1 MSNGVR
7 GWGAKFGR
15 WPLKIKLALF
25 VMLIFAVGVG
35 ALSTFVVSRLRND
48 FERVISK
55 EQATTVGFVAR
66 TIDRELL
73 LRINALTSLA
83 PQVAAL
89 MGNQTSL
96 QAYLEDKPVAR
107 KIFSRDIFVVSKDG
121 IRMAETPLRG
131 FIGTSYAD
139 AAYVKDVLESGK
151 PIVKPLL
158 DGFAR
163 QRVLMVAVPIF
174 AGDGSVAGVLCGAEL
189 IDAGSFFHFSGEVRN
204 GDTGGFDVISPKDGV
219 YVASTDAL
227 RVLQPMPAKGASPLF
242 DSRLEGF
249 MGSGLARD
257 SIGIENLRTAARAT
271 AADWLVIAY
280 LPTDEAFAP
289 VHGVAMRIYTGA
301 LVITLLG
308 GLLIWLLLRRE
319 LAPVE
324 AASRRIGLA
333 ESGTLSMEP
342 LVVEGSGEIRA
353 LLENFNHLQ
362 QNVQE
367 KNEIISRERDQL
379 ASTLDNLKHAEESLR
394 LFNQELE
401 DKVEIRSRKISD
413 LYQIL
418 SQVLESLPF
427 GVAVFDEKRE
437 LILRNKLYGS
447 LLDFPAEL
455 LEKERI
461 PFADI
466 LRFSFKRG
474 DYPNQ
479 RFEEVLA
486 GFINM
491 METRQT
497 VCFERSLASG
507 IFLEMRSCSIS
518 AGWTLLTYRDTTAQK
533 QAEQTLEQARRVAE
547 AATEAKSDFLANMS
561 HEIRTPMNAIIGLA
575 YLLEKS
581 GLPAESEGLARK
593 ITTAGR
599 SLLSIIN
606 DILDFS
612 KIEAGRI
619 ELEQVPFSLDTVLDN
634 LATIMSV
641 NVKGK
646 DIELIITP
654 PETRADRLIGDPLR
668 LEQILINL
676 LGNGIKFT
684 DQGHVELNVSAIAEW
699 DERITLRFAVRDTGI
714 GIPLD
719 KQKEIFEPFS
729 QAESSTTRHFGGT
742 GLGLTISRRLVALMG
757 AQMEI
762 VSEPGNGSEFSFY
775 LTFDRAQDL
784 QLSAPE
790 MAHLDVLIADDNP
803 IAREALRRTTMALGW
818 NAQIVDSGEAA
829 LQNVLKYGNQGP
841 GKVIVLDWKMPGL
854 DGLAT
859 ARAIRESIGGDE
871 EMALIIVMVTAY
883 SSDEL
888 LASADSH
895 MADAVLTKPVTPS
908 NLYNAVAVARKA
920 RFGLDEP
927 NSNGP
932 GRRLENVRILIVDD
946 TEINREVALR
956 IFAGEG
962 AQVSLAND
970 GRQAVDWLLS
980 HPGEIDIVL
989 MDVQMPVMDGLAATR
1004 LIRDTQELAGLPVIA
1019 LTAGAFKV
1027 QEEAAKAAG
1036 MTGFLS
1042 KPFDVDVAIGMIL
1055 KNTRR
1060 AGLAHIGANASVTAI
1075 YTPVP
1080 SRQRNTH
1087 YLPGLAVESGL
1098 KTWKDE
1104 TAYRRYLRK
1113 FAHDFRF
1120 SIAEMRAAEPT
1131 VAAGRAH
1138 ALKGAA
1144 GNLALFELAALT
1156 GKLDTALRAGE
1167 ETERLFAGV
1176 QTAMDIALDSIRR
1189 YAPDPDQTQDRDTA
1203 SGKDDGAVDNTRLAP
1218 LLVALLEVFNT
1229 DDPGA
1234 IGPVL
1239 SELDE
1244 ILPSSSVTAIH
1255 DAVDNFDFRGGEDA
1269 VRALAAGRNIPM
1281 EVRS

>member
-1 MSNGVR
+1 MSKNAGVR
-7 GWGAKFGR
+7 GVRFGP

-25 VMLIFAVGVG
+25 VMLIFAIGVG
-35 ALSTFVVSRLRND
+35 ALSTFVVGRLRHD
-48 FERVISK
+48 FEQVISK
-55 EQATTVGFVAR
+55 EQTTTVAFVAR
-66 TIDRELL
+66 TIDRELI

-83 PQVAAL
+83 PQVSGL
-89 MGNQTSL
+89 LDNSKGL
-96 QAYLEDKPVAR
+96 QAYLQDRVVAN
-107 KIFSRDIFVVSKDG
+107 KIFSRDIFVVSKEG
-121 IRMAETPLRG
+121 LRVAESPSRG
-131 FIGTSYAD
+131 FLGNSYAD
-139 AAYVKDVLESGK
+139 AGYVKEALESGK
-151 PIVKPLL
+151 PVVKPLL

-163 QRVLMVAVPIF
+163 QHVLMVAVPLF
-174 AGDGSVAGVLCGAEL
+174 GTDGAVIGVLCGAEL
-189 IDAGSFFHFSGEVRN
+189 IDTGSFFHFSGELRN
-204 GDTGGFDVISPKDGV
+204 GETGGFDVISPQDGV

-227 RVLQPMPAKGASPLF
+227 RVLQPMPAKGVSPLF
-242 DSRLEGF
+242 DSRLTGYL
-249 MGSGLARD
+249 GSGFAID
-257 SIGIENLRTAARAT
+257 SRGIENMRTAALVAT
-271 AADWLVIAY
+271 TGWLVIAY
-280 LPTDEAFAP
+280 IPTEEAFAP
-289 VHGVAMRIYTGA
+289 VRGVTMRIYTGA

-324 AASRRIGLA
+324 AASKLIGQA
-333 ESGTLSMEP
+333 RDNTVAMQP
-342 LVVEGSGEIRA
+342 LVVAGSSEIRA
-353 LLENFNHLQ
+353 LLENVNSLQ
-362 QNVQE
+362 RGILE
-367 KNEIISRERDQL
+367 KNEIIGRERDQL
-379 ASTLDNLKHAEESLR
+379 ALTLDNLQHAEESLR

-401 DKVEIRSRKISD
+401 DKVEVRSRKISD

-437 LILRNKLYGS
+437 LILRNELYGA
-447 LLDFPAEL
+447 LLDFPPEL
-455 LEKERI
+455 LEKERTS
-461 PFADI
+461 FADI
-466 LRFSFKRG
+466 LRYTFQRG

-486 GFINM
+486 EFTHM
-491 METRQT
+491 MESRQT

-507 IFLEMRSCSIS
+507 VFLETRGCSIS
-518 AGWTLLTYRDTTAQK
+518 SGWTLLTYRDTTAQK
-533 QAEQTLEQARRVAE
+533 QAEQTLEQARRIAE

-575 YLLEKS
+575 YLLEKA
-581 GLPAESEGLARK
+581 GLPPESDGLARK
-593 ITTAGR
+593 ITIAGR

-641 NVKGK
+641 SVKGK

-676 LGNGIKFT
+676 MGNAIKFT

-699 DERITLRFAVRDTGI
+699 DESITLRFAVRDTGI

-757 AQMEI
+757 ARMEL
-762 VSEPGNGSEFSFY
+762 VSEPGSGSEFSFF
-775 LTFDRAQDL
+775 LTFNRAQDM

-803 IAREALRRTTMALGW
+803 IAREAMRRTTAALGW
-818 NAQIVDSGEAA
+818 HAQIVDSGEAA
-829 LQNVLKYGNQGP
+829 LENVLNTGSQAA

-859 ARAIRESIGGDE
+859 ARAIREAAGGDE
-871 EMALIIVMVTAY
+871 LALIIVMVTAY

-888 LASADSH
+888 LACSDSN

-908 NLYNAVAVARKA
+908 NLYNAVAAARKA
-920 RFGLDEP
+920 RFGDEDVVLGLPGKRLDA
-927 NSNGP
+927 
-932 GRRLENVRILIVDD
+932 VRILVVDD
-946 TEINREVALR
+946 TEINREVAMR

-962 AQVSLAND
+962 ALVSLAND
-970 GRQAVDWLLS
+970 GRQAVDWLLA

-1004 LIRDTQELAGLPVIA
+1004 LIRNTPQLEALPVIA

-1027 QEEAAKAAG
+1027 QEEAARAAG
-1036 MTGFLS
+1036 MSGFLS
-1042 KPFDVDVAIGMIL
+1042 KPFDVDIAISLIL
-1055 KNTRR
+1055 KNTRK
-1060 AGLAHIGANASVTAI
+1060 TADVSI
-1075 YTPVP
+1075 TATYSPAPKRPRTA
-1080 SRQRNTH
+1080 
-1087 YLPGLAVESGL
+1087 YYFPGLAVEIGL

-1104 TAYRRYLRK
+1104 VAYRRYLRK
-1113 FAHDFRF
+1113 FAQDFEH
-1120 SIAEMRAAEPT
+1120 SVDEMMQAEPE
-1131 VAAGRAH
+1131 VAAARAH

-1156 GKLDTALRAGE
+1156 GKFDTALRAGE
-1167 ETERLFAGV
+1167 DTERLFSGL
-1176 QTAMDIALDSIRR
+1176 QTAMNIALDSIRR
-1189 YAPDPDQTQDRDTA
+1189 YAVDGDQ
-1203 SGKDDGAVDNTRLAP
+1203 DGAKEEGPGQSASDSPAPELLSALTP
-1218 LLVALLEVFNT
+1218 LLADLLAVFDT

-1234 IGPVL
+1234 IVPIL
-1239 SELDE
+1239 SKLDQ
-1244 ILPSSSVTAIH
+1244 ILPQDRLAAIH
-1255 DAVDNFDFRGGEDA
+1255 DAVDNFDFRAGEGA
-1269 VRALAAGRNIPM
+1269 VRALAAEYNISM
-1281 EVRS
+1281 ESTS

>member
-1 MSNGVR
+1 MSKKVR
-7 GWGAKFGR
+7 AGGMRFGS

-25 VMLIFAVGVG
+25 VMLIFAIGVG
-35 ALSTFVVSRLRND
+35 GLSAFVVGHLRND
-48 FERVISK
+48 FEQVISK
-55 EQATTVGFVAR
+55 EQTTTVGFVAR
-66 TIDRELL
+66 TIDRELA
-73 LRINALTSLA
+73 LRIGALTSFA
-83 PQVAAL
+83 PQVSTLLGDQAAL
-89 MGNQTSL
+89 QT
-96 QAYLEDKPVAR
+96 YLKERVVAN

-121 IRMAETPLRG
+121 IRVAESPSRG

-139 AAYVKDVLESGK
+139 AGYIKEALATGK
-151 PIVKPLL
+151 PVVKPLL

-163 QRVLMVAVPIF
+163 QHVMVVAVPLF
-174 AGDGSVAGVLCGAEL
+174 AADGSVAGVLCGAEL
-189 IDAGSFFHFSGEVRN
+189 IDTGSFFHFSGEVRN
-204 GDTGGFDVISPKDGV
+204 GETGGFDVISPKDGV
-219 YVASTDAL
+219 YAASTDAL
-227 RVLQPMPAKGASPLF
+227 RVLQPMPAKGTNPLF
-242 DSRLEGF
+242 DRRLEGF
-249 MGSGLARD
+249 LGSGLAID
-257 SIGIENLRTAARAT
+257 SRGVENLRTAARAT

-280 LPTDEAFAP
+280 IPTEEAFAP
-289 VHGVAMRIYTGA
+289 VHGVAVRIYTGA
-301 LVITLLG
+301 LLITLLG

-324 AASRRIGLA
+324 AASKRIGRA
-333 ESGTLSMEP
+333 ENDTLSTMQP
-342 LVVEGSGEIRA
+342 LVVEGSREIRT

-362 QNVQE
+362 RNIQE
-367 KNEIISRERDQL
+367 KNEIIRSERDQL
-379 ASTLDNLKHAEESLR
+379 ASTLGNLTQAEEALR
-394 LFNQELE
+394 LLNQELE
-401 DKVEIRSRKISD
+401 DKVEVRSRKISD

-437 LILRNKLYGS
+437 LILRNQLYSS
-447 LLDFPAEL
+447 LLDFPPEL
-455 LEKERI
+455 FAKE
-461 PFADI
+461 PVSFADI
-466 LRFSFKRG
+466 LRFTFKRG

-486 GFINM
+486 GFMHM

-497 VCFERSLASG
+497 VCLERSLASG
-507 IFLEMRSCSIS
+507 VFLETRSCSIS

-575 YLLEKS
+575 YLLEKAS
-581 GLPAESEGLARK
+581 LPPDSENLARK

-762 VSEPGNGSEFSFY
+762 VSEPGSGSEFSFY
-775 LTFDRAQDL
+775 LTFDRAQGV

-803 IAREALRRTTMALGW
+803 IAREAMRRTTAALGW
-818 NAQIVDSGEAA
+818 HAQIVDSGEAA
-829 LQNVLKYGNQGP
+829 LQNVLKDASQGP
-841 GKVIVLDWKMPGL
+841 GKVIVLDWKMPGM

-859 ARAIRESIGGDE
+859 ARAIREAAVGDAL
-871 EMALIIVMVTAY
+871 ALIIVMVTAY

-888 LASADSH
+888 LASGDSD

-908 NLYNAVAVARKA
+908 NLYNAVAAAKKT
-920 RFGLDEP
+920 RFG
-927 NSNGP
+927 NGDGIHNVP
-932 GRRLENVRILIVDD
+932 GRRLDNVRILIVDD

-956 IFAGEG
+956 IFTGEG

-970 GRQAVDWLLS
+970 GREAVDWLLA
-980 HPGEIDIVL
+980 HPGEADIVL

-1004 LIRDTQELAGLPVIA
+1004 LIRETPALAQLPVIA

-1027 QEEAAKAAG
+1027 QEDAAKAAG
-1036 MTGFLS
+1036 MNGFLS
-1042 KPFDVDVAIGMIL
+1042 KPFDVDVAINLIL

-1060 AGLAHIGANASVTAI
+1060 AASAVAPSITAT
-1075 YTPVP
+1075 YSPAP
-1080 SRQRNTH
+1080 SRQRIAH
-1087 YLPGLAVESGL
+1087 YLPGLAVEHGL

-1113 FAHDFRF
+1113 FAQDFEH
-1120 SIAEMRAAEPT
+1120 SVGEMRQAEPA
-1131 VAAGRAH
+1131 VAAARAH

-1156 GKLDTALRAGE
+1156 GKLDAALRSGE
-1167 ETERLFAGV
+1167 DADRLFTGL

-1189 YAPDPDQTQDRDTA
+1189 YAPDPADIVPLEDGGDGRNGA
-1203 SGKDDGAVDNTRLAP
+1203 SLAP
-1218 LLVALLEVFNT
+1218 LLAELLEAFNT

-1239 SELDE
+1239 SKLDKV
-1244 ILPSSSVTAIH
+1244 LPPAGLAAIH
-1255 DAVDNFDFRGGEDA
+1255 DAVDNFDFRGGEGA
-1269 VRALAAGRNIPM
+1269 VRALAAEHNISV